1 MRFIAIS
8 LMVLALAAGCA
19 GGGQTEMKVY
29 LVKKEI
35 AATPGSA
42 SFLAVQVDL
51 PRHHHIYGNPKGPGT
66 GLPTSVTAKGPKD
79 IVFQQARFLKP
90 KKFYFPGEREFTWG
104 YDNTTRIFLPFMVS
118 EKAVVGE
125 KKIAVFFDSLLC
137 NDSASSEPASC
148 IRKQYNLDAVVTV
161 VSDVTRITPWDEGI
175 LKEFRSSFEGHDE
188 AEATGYESGDAP
200 SVQSPIPDDLAFSP
214 RYMDRAVAGI
224 LQAILFGILAGII
237 LNVMP
242 CVLPVVSLKVMH
254 FIQIAGSSRR
264 RAFSLG
270 AMFSLGILTVFA
282 ILAALAA
289 FFGYR
294 WGGLFQHR
302 EFLIAMTAVVFALG
316 LSLAG
321 LYTLPVPGF
330 AGGLSGPSTGGYADA
345 FVKGMVATLL
355 ATPCSGPLLGGTLAW
370 AMTQTPLVIAV
381 IFMSVG
387 VGMAL
392 PYLILTAWPR
402 MLRILPKPG
411 EWVKVFEGIMFFL
424 LMFTVVYLLSV
435 FDRETVVPMV
445 LFLSI
450 VALGLWQYGIFANPA
465 KSRVSRVLS
474 TVALAGIIAGGYLVS
489 FHVFSN
495 QEEISPEETKP
506 FSVQRVLANR
516 QEGRVSVVNFTAAWC
531 PNCKLVEHTALRAGK
546 VAEAFS
552 GAGVDYMV
560 ADITKAN
567 PDAEWLMK
575 KLGSHSIP
583 LLAVMPAGD
592 GFTSPILLR
601 DIYSAGD
608 VLKALD
614 MARSRAPS
622 VEKVHFELNVPK
634 DERKGDITPEE

>member
-8 LMVLALAAGCA
+8 IMAIALSAGCA
-19 GGGQTEMKVY
+19 DGGQTEMKVY
-29 LVKKEI
+29 LVKQEI

-42 SFLAVQVDL
+42 SFFAVQVDL

-104 YDNTTRIFLPFMVS
+104 YDDRTRIFLPFTVS
-118 EKAVVGE
+118 EKATAGE
-125 KKIAVFFDSLLC
+125 KRIAIFFDSLLC
-137 NDSASSEPASC
+137 NDSASSGPASC
-148 IRKQYNLDAVVTV
+148 IRKQYHLDAVVSV
-161 VSDVTRITPWDEGI
+161 VSDVAQIAPWDEGI
-175 LKEFRSSFEGHDE
+175 LKEYRTSFAGHDE
-188 AEATGYESGDAP
+188 TEAVGKASGGAP
-200 SVQSPIPDDLAFSP
+200 PAQSPFPDDLAFAP
-214 RYMDRAVAGI
+214 RYLDRAVAGI
-224 LQAILFGILAGII
+224 LQAILFGILAGIV

-254 FIQIAGSSRR
+254 FIQIAGSNRR

-294 WGGLFQHR
+294 WGGLFQHKA
-302 EFLIAMTAVVFALG
+302 FLVVMTAVVFALG

-321 LYTLPVPGF
+321 VYAIPLPGF
-330 AGGLSGPSTGGYADA
+330 VGGIHAPSTRAHADA
-345 FVKGMVATLL
+345 FVKGMIATLL

-402 MLRILPKPG
+402 MLQILPKPG

-435 FDRETVVPMV
+435 FDRESVVPMV
-445 LFLSI
+445 LFLTTT
-450 VALGLWQYGIFANPA
+450 ALGLWQYGIFANPA
-465 KSRVSRVLS
+465 RSRLSRALS
-474 TVALAGIIAGGYLVS
+474 TLALAAIIAGGYLLS
-489 FHVFSN
+489 FHFLYN
-495 QEEISPEETKP
+495 QEEISRTETKP
-506 FSVQRVLANR
+506 FSVQRIHANWR
-516 QEGRVSVVNFTAAWC
+516 EGRVSVVNFTAAWC
-531 PNCKLVEHTALRAGK
+531 PNCKLVEHTALRD
-546 VAEAFS
+546 S
-552 GAGVDYMV
+552 GVEQALSAAGVDYMV

-567 PDAEWLMK
+567 PDAEWMMK

-608 VLKALD
+608 VRKALD
-614 MARSRAPS
+614 MAHPAASTT
-622 VEKVHFELNVPK
+622 EKARFEINLPK
-634 DERKGDITPEE
+634 N